1 MARRLTCDL
10 GVGVGELVADDD
22 LVRLRPVE
30 VTAGFVKLA
39 EEVTD
44 VALSTLIQGLEVGGE
59 LTGGVSTKIRSD
71 GDLRCDFGGK
81 VKYLTRGG
89 DGAARS
95 AGRSLAGAFV
105 AGHLFR

>member
-1 MARRLTCDL
+1 MAGRLTCDL

-59 LTGGVSTKIRSD
+59 LAGGVSTKIRSD

-95 AGRSLAGAFV
+95 AGRSLAGVFV